1 MMGRRSGNGLW
12 SSTQMGPSVRHRAA
26 PIVPRQCP
34 MDRCHSTALASLLQP
49 NPKPTCLSF
58 FLQPF
63 WKSWKLSAASATG
76 MHGAKEPLGK
86 DPGLA
91 LRSSS
96 EIGNA
101 DRCQSLQT
109 APVMEMQSDD
119 NKWLL
124 RNWRCRGQRAHPQHG
139 SLPSPSAAL
148 PPANCSANCCELRWV
163 RAFG

>member
-1 MMGRRSGNGLW
+1 MDCGAARRWGPACGTERRPSSQGSAPWTGVTARPLCPCCNPTQSRPACHFSSSRFGRAGN
-12 SSTQMGPSVRHRAA
+12 
-26 PIVPRQCP
+26 
-34 MDRCHSTALASLLQP
+34 
-49 NPKPTCLSF
+49 
-58 FLQPF
+58 
-63 WKSWKLSAASATG
+63 SAASATG